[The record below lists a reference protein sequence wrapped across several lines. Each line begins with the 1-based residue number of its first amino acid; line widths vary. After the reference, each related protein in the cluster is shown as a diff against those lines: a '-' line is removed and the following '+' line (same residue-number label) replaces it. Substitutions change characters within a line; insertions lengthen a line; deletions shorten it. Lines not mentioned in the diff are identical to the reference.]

1 MATEVDAAH
10 FSPNGDRI
18 VTASHDKSARVWE
31 TKSGEPVTGPL
42 MHDGPVW
49 SARFSP
55 DGNKVVTASF
65 DETARMWDARS
76 GNPLI
81 DPLKH
86 GDRVVSAEFS
96 PDGKRI
102 VTSSRDKAA
111 RVWDVSSPG
120 KPAPDWLPRLAEAVS
135 GQHLNDRG
143 VFEPST
149 EDTTAVLEQ
158 IREELNRAPA
168 VDAWAGWG
176 RWFLAERS
184 TRTISPYSKLT
195 VQEYIENRI
204 NEKEPNSLE
213 EAERLAAGNPA
224 LLARI
229 AAERKELK
237 ANNKNAFPAISGR
250 YSLPDYLNRGI
261 AKYKEVSL
269 TMLSRN
275 IPVP

>member
-1 MATEVDAAH
+1 
-10 FSPNGDRI
+10 
-18 VTASHDKSARVWE
+18 
-31 TKSGEPVTGPL
+31 
-42 MHDGPVW
+42 
-49 SARFSP
+49 
-55 DGNKVVTASF
+55 
-65 DETARMWDARS
+65 MWDARS

-176 RWFLAERS
+176 RWF
-184 TRTISPYSKLT
+184 
-195 VQEYIENRI
+195 
-204 NEKEPNSLE
+204 
-213 EAERLAAGNPA
+213 
-224 LLARI
+224 
-229 AAERKELK
+229 
-237 ANNKNAFPAISGR
+237 
-250 YSLPDYLNRGI
+250 
-261 AKYKEVSL
+261 
-269 TMLSRN
+269 
-275 IPVP
+275 